1 MAHSSKRIPNIEY
14 MTRLWKSYFPI
25 DRILAQRIFK
35 STINSTVALIFC
47 LIPKVRDRLGTAPAM
62 LPLISVIVHPGR
74 RVSGTIQGAVYCI
87 TGLIFGLAYALFGK
101 FIAMQCIGPTWR
113 TMSEADQYKYNYK
126 RYEAGL
132 AILSIFEI
140 FMLFFHG
147 WMRSVSH
154 HYFAI
159 VFPLFLVV
167 HFTFLAPITDDYGV
181 IANTFSTPFY
191 LGIAMSLFWNIV
203 LFPEFGSTY
212 LGNATIDALNEI
224 HKDINESIKFFICL
238 GTGNGNTKNDTN
250 SNNNNNTMNSN
261 EYAIDKNIQSPD
273 YLYETDI
280 VTLSKLL
287 KFKTLVSK
295 KINNCNLVLQECM
308 YEISYSYV
316 PPYSI
321 NEVLEKYKQI
331 AIYINGIVNACQL
344 QFILL
349 GRNNDDDDG
358 NNTELLEKHMNLH
371 NEKEITYADADKL
384 LYVIDHLR
392 KPIYNLH
399 QRLSKCIYYINILL
413 AYSYD
418 VKFDRVFQSKCFK
431 QDEYNLRVTKKTELP
446 SIEDI
451 DSSIKELESELT
463 KFGEVFKEEIF
474 KIDHDLLSPNDE
486 MFLFSSFLMNLKE
499 ITNETIKLTRVT
511 KQIFVDR
518 QAQEKKGWIRGK
530 RVWFTFLKNFKS
542 MKNWYVGNS
551 VRITENDTLKG
562 VVHYNGQSEVVAKRP
577 DVEEDDL
584 LMQRTST
591 HRASISTEK
600 HLLPITTRNSTGGR
614 VRTDFSTQIVN
625 MLIWINNIC
634 IRTKSHFIFG
644 FQVTVALM
652 TASFPMFVP
661 KIRAW
666 YIDYEGAWIGFVC
679 ILCMEPSVGGTFW
692 VFFLRA
698 VGVILGA
705 FWGMVSYWSGV
716 NQTNPYLETVI
727 TVFGAVP
734 GFYYLLGTPYV
745 KAAII
750 QIISIYIV
758 MLAAIIPSETPH
770 GIVDYFAKR
779 CLAVGYGG
787 VIALIVQV
795 LFYPVKARDQL
806 TSEVAFVCGCIS
818 NMELIFASGLEGE
831 ITLKPLDDSKYQQIV
846 RLSSSAKAALDRA
859 KSYNGLTRQEPRL
872 KGDFSELEHIFSQ
885 IIFIQRQIVERIDT
899 AALLRKQYGS
909 AIIEELNNIVYP
921 YRRQLVG
928 NLTASVR
935 AVQEAFLT
943 KTPLPQFMPS
953 TRISHRRLINK
964 VRQILERRNVE
975 LKRFDFKKSRF
986 DDLSPLDPLVS
997 GTESSSNSSSES
1009 NEGLTLIAH
1018 SKKIDLDSQG
1028 FLTKEK
1034 YLTWSASCAAM
1045 EEIIEYIE
1053 ELVYL
1058 AKLVV
1063 GVNEF
1068 KYGFLS
1074 RPLYEDWAAEAIR
1087 GFDDFIKGGNAN
1099 NKSSSS
1105 SSSSLSN
1112 DSHTEILAS
1121 SPCDECNRDH
1131 KRNDNDEG
1139 ANIIPSN
1146 SNNIELTVSDNDE
1159 DVSIDSDQGSAGE
1172 AYQPVQF
1179 NPKYM
1184 DGNDNGNMAEVSFPI
1199 VNRRESVNLARIAT
1213 FNNGKKNPL
1222 PKSFRDRVYSIG
1234 FRSGLEVSA
1243 SNEVDRTRTLGDVD
1257 ETLEERDEY
1266 EDESDDD
1273 IPLALKRIVSSMKDK
1288 PKYNHN
1294 SHHQE

>member
-1 MAHSSKRIPNIEY
+1 MDSLKHNSKVNYLIRI
-14 MTRLWKSYFPI
+14 WKRHVHI

-35 STINSTVALIFC
+35 STVNTTVALIFC
-47 LIPKVRDRLGTAPAM
+47 LIPKVRDHLGTEPAM

-74 RVSGTIQGAVYCI
+74 RVSGTIKGAIYCI

-113 TMSEADQYKYNYK
+113 TMNEQEQYKYNYK

-132 AILSIFEI
+132 AILAIFEI

-154 HYFAI
+154 YYFGI

-167 HFTFLAPITDDYGV
+167 HFTFLATITEDYGV
-181 IANTFSTPFY
+181 LANSFSTPFY
-191 LGIAMSLFWNIV
+191 MGIAMSFFWNIV

-224 HKDINESIKFFICL
+224 HKDINESVKFFISL
-238 GTGNGNTKNDTN
+238 GVDKDDDDD
-250 SNNNNNTMNSN
+250 
-261 EYAIDKNIQSPD
+261 DKNTTNDEDVANTSTRNSD
-273 YLYETDI
+273 YLYETKI

-295 KINNCNLVLQECM
+295 KVNNCDLVLQECI

-321 NEVLEKYKQI
+321 KEVLENYKKI
-331 AIYINGIVNACQL
+331 SIYINGIINACQL

-349 GRNNDDDDG
+349 GRNNK
-358 NNTELLEKHMNLH
+358 NNTESNEDNVDLH
-371 NEKEITYADADKL
+371 NEKEIEYADADRL
-384 LYVIDHLR
+384 LCVIDHLR
-392 KPIYNLH
+392 LPIYNLH
-399 QRLSKCIYYINILL
+399 RQLNKCLYYVNILL

-418 VKFDRVFQSKCFK
+418 VKLNRVFRSKCFE
-431 QDEYNLRVTKKTELP
+431 QNEYNPAITKKNELP
-446 SIEDI
+446 SIQDI
-451 DSSIKELESELT
+451 DSNIKKLESELN
-463 KFGEVFKEEIF
+463 KFDQVFKEELF
-474 KIDHDLLSPNDE
+474 QIDHDLLSPNDE

-499 ITNETIKLTRVT
+499 ITNETIKLTEVT
-511 KQIFVDR
+511 KQIFIDR
-518 QAQEKKGWIRGK
+518 QNREKMGWFRGK
-530 RVWFTFLKNFKS
+530 RVWLTFLKSFKS
-542 MKNWYVGNS
+542 MKNWYIGTS
-551 VRITENDTLKG
+551 ISITENDTLKG
-562 VVHYNGQSEVVAKRP
+562 GVHYNRQPEVVARRP
-577 DVEEDDL
+577 NVEEDDL

-600 HLLPITTRNSTGGR
+600 NLLPITRGNNTGERITIGIG
-614 VRTDFSTQIVN
+614 SQILN
-625 MLIWINNIC
+625 LLIWINNFC
-634 IRTKSHFIFG
+634 RRTKPHFIFG

-661 KIRAW
+661 KLRTW
-666 YIDYEGAWIGFVC
+666 YMDYKGAWIGFVC

-705 FWGMVSYWSGV
+705 FWGLVSYWAGV

-727 TVFGAVP
+727 TIFGAVP
-734 GFYYLLGTPYV
+734 GFYYFLGTPYV

-758 MLAAIIPSETPH
+758 MLAAILPSEFPH
-770 GIVDYFAKR
+770 GIVVQFAKR

-818 NMELIFASGLEGE
+818 HMELIFASGLEGE
-831 ITLKPLDDSKYQQIV
+831 ITLESLDESKYRQIV

-872 KGDFSELEHIFSQ
+872 KGDFSELENIFSQ
-885 IIFIQRQIVERIDT
+885 IIFIQRQIVERMDT
-899 AALLRKQYGS
+899 ATLLRKQYGS
-909 AIIEELNNIVYP
+909 AIIEELNYAVYP
-921 YRRQLVG
+921 YRRQFVG
-928 NLTASVR
+928 NLTVSIR
-935 AVQEAFLT
+935 AVQEAFLN

-953 TRISHRRLINK
+953 TRISHRRLINR
-964 VRQILERRNVE
+964 VRQILENRNVGQR
-975 LKRFDFKKSRF
+975 KFDFKKNNF
-986 DDLSPLDPLVS
+986 DDLSPLSSLVS
-997 GTESSSNSSSES
+997 DTESSSESRSES
-1009 NEGLTLIAH
+1009 NEVLTLTTH
-1018 SKKIDLDSQG
+1018 LKKIDTGTQK

-1034 YLTWSASCAAM
+1034 YLAWSASCAAM

-1053 ELVYL
+1053 ELMYL

-1063 GVNEF
+1063 GINEF

-1087 GFDDFIKGGNAN
+1087 GFDDFIKGGNSEN
-1099 NKSSSS
+1099 ESSSTAS
-1105 SSSSLSN
+1105 FSSN
-1112 DSHTEILAS
+1112 DSHTGNLAM
-1121 SPCDECNRDH
+1121 
-1131 KRNDNDEG
+1131 
-1139 ANIIPSN
+1139 IPSGECERDSKYIDTDNISSVSPNN
-1146 SNNIELTVSDNDE
+1146 SNNIELTVSNNDE
-1159 DVSIDSDQGSAGE
+1159 DSSIDSDQLSVKVGD
-1172 AYQPVQF
+1172 QPVQF
-1179 NPKYM
+1179 NPKYTNDDINVNT
-1184 DGNDNGNMAEVSFPI
+1184 DGVNPPI
-1199 VNRRESVNLARIAT
+1199 INRRESVNLARIAT
-1213 FNNGKKNPL
+1213 LSGGKKNLL
-1222 PKSFRDRVYSIG
+1222 PKSFRSRVYSIG
-1234 FRSGLEVSA
+1234 SRAGVGLNS
-1243 SNEVDRTRTLGDVD
+1243 SNDITRTRTLGDVD
-1257 ETLEERDEY
+1257 VTLEERDDY
-1266 EDESDDD
+1266 DESDDDD

-1288 PKYNHN
+1288 PVYDHKL
-1294 SHHQE
+1294 HHRQ